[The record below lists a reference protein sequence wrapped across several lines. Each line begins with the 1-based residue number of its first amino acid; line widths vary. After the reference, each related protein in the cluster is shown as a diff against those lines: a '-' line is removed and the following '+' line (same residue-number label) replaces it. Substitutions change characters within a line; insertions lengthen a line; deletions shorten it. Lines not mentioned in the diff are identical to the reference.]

1 MDKLDIKKKLL
12 MALTIFSMFFGAG
25 NLIFP
30 PFLALESG
38 GNFLDALIGF
48 FITAIGF
55 PVLGLL
61 AVGHSSGL
69 RGLGDKVHP
78 SFGFIFSLV
87 LYLSIGPLLAIPR
100 TAGTSYEMVAVS
112 FGIDSNI
119 ARVLYSVA
127 FFTLS
132 GIIALEPQK
141 FTSRLGKVLCPI
153 LLVMIT
159 ILFLG
164 SLTLPCNG
172 TLTTSENYLSSPFSS
187 GMIDGYQ
194 TMDAIAA
201 IVFGVIIT
209 INIKNLGISDQKTV
223 LKEERIAGIMSIVPF
238 LIVYSFLA
246 VAGRRAA
253 YISPYATN
261 GAQLLSVLS
270 GTLFGKIGS
279 LLISLIFIVACFN
292 TSTSLLSSV
301 SEFFASSFPKV
312 KRSIWIMIFA
322 FSAMVFSNFGLNMI
336 LKISVPILNLLYPV
350 TISLIILEIIT
361 YTRKRKIFFKTVAF
375 VSLISS
381 LLETISPSTMGMITY
396 KGSAGFLWVQ
406 PTLLSAIVV
415 LVITIIK
422 ERREE
427 VRGE

>member
-1 MDKLDIKKKLL
+1 MNKLDIKKKLL

-38 GNFLDALIGF
+38 GNFLSALIGF

-78 SFGFIFSLV
+78 VFGFIFSLV

-112 FGIDSNI
+112 FGVNNI
-119 ARVLYSVA
+119 FVRILYSVV
-127 FFTLS
+127 FFVLS

-141 FTSRLGKVLCPI
+141 FTSRLGKILCPI

-164 SLTLPCNG
+164 SLTLPSDG
-172 TLTTSENYLSSPFSS
+172 TLTTSEKYVLFPFST

-209 INIKNLGISDQKTV
+209 INIKNLGISDQNTI
-223 LKEERIAGIMSIVPF
+223 LKEERIAGLLSIIPF
-238 LIVYSFLA
+238 LVVYSFLA
-246 VAGRRAA
+246 VAGRKAA
-253 YISPYATN
+253 YISPDATN

-270 GTLFGKIGS
+270 GTLFGKIGNV
-279 LLISLIFIVACFN
+279 LISLIFIVACFN

-350 TISLIILEIIT
+350 TISLIILEIIP

-375 VSLISS
+375 FSLLSS
-381 LLETISPSTMGMITY
+381 LVETISPSTMGMITY

-406 PTLLSAIVV
+406 PTLLSALVV

-422 ERREE
+422 EKRI
-427 VRGE
+427 GSK

>member
-1 MDKLDIKKKLL
+1 MNKLDIKKKLL

-38 GNFLDALIGF
+38 GNFLSALIGF

-78 SFGFIFSLV
+78 VFGFIFSLV

-112 FGIDSNI
+112 FGVNNI
-119 ARVLYSVA
+119 FVRILYSVV
-127 FFTLS
+127 FFVLS

-141 FTSRLGKVLCPI
+141 FTSRLGKILCPI

-164 SLTLPCNG
+164 SLTLPSDG
-172 TLTTSENYLSSPFSS
+172 TLTTSEKYVLFPFST

-209 INIKNLGISDQKTV
+209 INIKNLGISDQKTI
-223 LKEERIAGIMSIVPF
+223 LKEERIAGLLSIIPF
-238 LIVYSFLA
+238 LVVYSFLA
-246 VAGRRAA
+246 VAGRKAA
-253 YISPYATN
+253 YISSPDATN

-270 GTLFGKIGS
+270 GTLFGKIGNV
-279 LLISLIFIVACFN
+279 LISLIFIDACFN

-350 TISLIILEIIT
+350 TISLIILEIIP

-375 VSLISS
+375 FSLLSS
-381 LLETISPSTMGMITY
+381 LVETISPSTMGMITY

-422 ERREE
+422 EKRI
-427 VRGE
+427 GSK